1 MAVAVG
7 IDLGTTNSVISATVA
22 GQPTVIPNA
31 EGSRTTPSVVAFT
44 PQGERLV
51 GQLARR
57 QAILNPKGTI
67 YSAKRFI
74 GRRYDEVTSELNAVS
89 FDVVSGPDG
98 AVRFQIQGRQYAP
111 EEISALVLRKLVEDA
126 SKFLGEK
133 INEAVITVPA
143 YFNDAQRQAT
153 KDAGRIAGLEVLRI
167 INEPTAAALAY
178 GLDKKQH
185 ETVLVF
191 DLGGGTFD
199 VSILDVGDGVVE
211 VRATS
216 GDTHLGG
223 DDFDRRVVDYL
234 ADQFQ
239 KDQGIDV
246 RADPQAL
253 QRLFEAAEKAKTEL
267 SSVTQT
273 QVNLPFITADAAGP
287 KHLTSILMRS
297 TFEQI
302 TSDLVERT
310 LGPVQQAMS
319 DAKVT
324 ANDIDEVILVGGSTR
339 IPAVQ
344 NLVRRLTGGKDPNMT
359 VNPDEVVAVGAAIQ
373 AGVLK
378 GEVSDVLLLDV
389 TPLSLGVE
397 TRGGIM
403 TKIIERNTTIP
414 ARRSEIFST
423 AEDNQPA
430 VDIVVLQGERER
442 AADNRVIGRFQLTNI
457 RPAPRGEPQIEVTF
471 DIDANGILS
480 VTARDRDTGAQQSIT
495 ITESSNLDR
504 SEVERMLKE
513 ADANRAQDQALR
525 QQVDARN
532 ELDSAAYQLERR
544 LTDLGDAAPMHER
557 ARAETLIADARQA
570 VNEEAPLERA
580 RSLTG
585 ELQQAAQALNAR
597 AASSAT
603 GGRGGGP
610 APSAD
615 ASSTSSSG
623 DDVID
628 AEFDRT

>member
-1 MAVAVG
+1 M
-7 IDLGTTNSVISATVA
+7 
-22 GQPTVIPNA
+22 
-31 EGSRTTPSVVAFT
+31 
-44 PQGERLV
+44 
-51 GQLARR
+51 
-57 QAILNPKGTI
+57 
-67 YSAKRFI
+67 
-74 GRRYDEVTSELNAVS
+74 
-89 FDVVSGPDG
+89 
-98 AVRFQIQGRQYAP
+98 
-111 EEISALVLRKLVEDA
+111 
-126 SKFLGEK
+126 
-133 INEAVITVPA
+133 
-143 YFNDAQRQAT
+143 
-153 KDAGRIAGLEVLRI
+153 
-167 INEPTAAALAY
+167 
-178 GLDKKQH
+178 
-185 ETVLVF
+185 
-191 DLGGGTFD
+191 
-199 VSILDVGDGVVE
+199 
-211 VRATS
+211 
-216 GDTHLGG
+216 
-223 DDFDRRVVDYL
+223 
-234 ADQFQ
+234 
-239 KDQGIDV
+239 
-246 RADPQAL
+246 
-253 QRLFEAAEKAKTEL
+253 
-267 SSVTQT
+267 
-273 QVNLPFITADAAGP
+273 
-287 KHLTSILMRS
+287 MRS

-302 TSDLVERT
+302 TGDLVERT

-442 AADNRVIGRFQLTNI
+442 AADNRVLGRFQLTNI